1 MNTKPSLLLIYTG
14 GTIGMVRHPETGHL
28 IPFDFKGISTL
39 MPELQQFDLEI
50 EAISFQEPIDSSNV
64 TPQHWIELALLI
76 HKHYDRY
83 IGFVILHG
91 SDTMA
96 YTASALSFM
105 LTPLSKPIIITGS
118 QLPIGM
124 IRNDARENLITSIEI
139 ASAYEHGVPLVPEV
153 CIYFDSLL
161 LRGNRSK
168 KFNAEKFEA
177 FQSPNY
183 PPLAEAAT
191 RIRYN
196 QSYIRE
202 RGRQALSLR
211 LEMSSEIGVLK
222 LFPGISEGFAN
233 SLLADNQMKALI
245 VESFGSG
252 NVPTHY
258 WLNHLLSTLVNRG
271 VAVVVLTQ
279 CPGGSVELGKYE
291 VSATLVEM
299 GCISGLD
306 ITFESCLTKLMLLL
320 GENADI
326 ETIRVAFQQS
336 WAGEITV

>member
-1 MNTKPSLLLIYTG
+1 MSNKPALLLIYTG
-14 GTIGMVRHPETGHL
+14 GTIGMVRHPKHGQL
-28 IPFDFKGISTL
+28 VPFDFNGISTL
-39 MPELQQFDLEI
+39 MPELQQFDLEL
-50 EAISFQEPIDSSNV
+50 ESISFAQPIDSSNV
-64 TPQHWIELALLI
+64 TPEHWVELAQLI
-76 HKHYDRY
+76 HDNYDRY

-105 LTPLSKPIIITGS
+105 LTPLSKPVIITGS

-153 CIYFDSLL
+153 CIYFDNLL

-196 QSYIRE
+196 HSYIRE
-202 RGRQALSLR
+202 RGRQSLSVR
-211 LEMSSEIGVLK
+211 TKFGNQIGVLK
-222 LFPGISEGFAN
+222 LFPGISEHFAN
-233 SLLADNQMKALI
+233 SLLADQEMKALI

-252 NVPTHY
+252 NVPSKP
-258 WLNHLLSTLVNRG
+258 WLNKLLATLVDRG

-279 CPGGSVELGKYE
+279 CLGGSVELGKYE
-291 VSATLVEM
+291 VSAPLVAL

-306 ITFESCLTKLMLLL
+306 ITFEACLTKLMILL
-320 GENADI
+320 GEGADA
-326 ETIRVAFQQS
+326 EGIRQAFLQN

>member
-1 MNTKPSLLLIYTG
+1 MNPRPALLLIYTG
-14 GTIGMVRHPETGHL
+14 GTIGMVRHPETGQL

-50 EAISFQEPIDSSNV
+50 EAISFKDPIDSSNV
-64 TPQHWIELALLI
+64 TPEHWVELAHLI
-76 HKHYDRY
+76 HQHYDHY

-153 CIYFDSLL
+153 CIYFDNLL
-161 LRGNRSK
+161 LRGNRTK

-196 QSYIRE
+196 HSYIRE
-202 RGRQALSLR
+202 RGRQSLSLR
-211 LEMSSEIGVLK
+211 LKFGNEIGVLK
-222 LFPGISEGFAN
+222 LFPGISETFAN

-252 NVPTHY
+252 NVPSKP
-258 WLNHLLSTLVNRG
+258 WLSQLLSTLVQRG
-271 VAVVVLTQ
+271 VAVIVLTQ

-291 VSATLVEM
+291 VSAPLVEL

-306 ITFESCLTKLMLLL
+306 ITFEACLTKLMILL
-320 GENADI
+320 GENADA
-326 ETIRVAFQQS
+326 ETIRHAFLQN
-336 WAGEITV
+336 WAGEITP